1 MYRRINIRRL
11 RRGRPN
17 IITGHEK
24 FYEYYKMK
32 LCLLNLTGIQTSL
45 EYKEGKVEVERKQ
58 RGNQRRIIQC
68 RKGRNGV

>member
-1 MYRRINIRRL
+1 
-11 RRGRPN
+11 
-17 IITGHEK
+17 
-24 FYEYYKMK
+24 MK

-45 EYKEGKVEVERKQ
+45 EYKEGKLEVERKQ